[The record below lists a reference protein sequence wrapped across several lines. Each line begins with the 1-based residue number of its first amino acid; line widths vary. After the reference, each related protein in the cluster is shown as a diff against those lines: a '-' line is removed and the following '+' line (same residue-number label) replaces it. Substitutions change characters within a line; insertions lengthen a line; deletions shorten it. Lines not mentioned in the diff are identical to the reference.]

1 MDLDVDLVR
10 ADHAQ
15 FEACLFLDHFQAF
28 AQVAQLGLDQRIAR
42 LSLLIGLLLLLQ
54 LCTQLHATGQTAFAE
69 PELALDGNEEGGEDE
84 REDFH
89 GGGV

>member
-10 ADHAQ
+10 PDHAQ
-15 FEACLFLDHFQAF
+15 FEAGLFLDHFQAF

-42 LSLLIGLLLLLQ
+42 LGLLIRLLLLAQ
-54 LCTQLHATGQTAFAE
+54 LGAQLHAASQAAFAE
-69 PELALDGNEEGGEDE
+69 PELALDRDEEGGEDE

-89 GGGV
+89 EGRV